1 MPENLMITDARRSH
15 PDVLRAIR
23 YAPYMQ
29 CNAPAPTWARGF
41 EASENGA
48 EPIEID
54 RFVDSA
60 AVGGIIRRTL
70 LPSSEKLLFGSF
82 VAF

>member
-1 MPENLMITDARRSH
+1 M
-15 PDVLRAIR
+15 
-23 YAPYMQ
+23 
-29 CNAPAPTWARGF
+29 
-41 EASENGA
+41 ASTPPFGGPGNGP

-54 RFVDSA
+54 RFVSLA
-60 AVGGIIRRTL
+60 AVGGIVRRAL

>member
-1 MPENLMITDARRSH
+1 MMITDARRSRPDNVTRATRSH
-15 PDVLRAIR
+15 PARRSHPA
-23 YAPYMQ
+23 
-29 CNAPAPTWARGF
+29 APTWGRGF
-41 EASENGA
+41 EAAENGA

-54 RFVDSA
+54 RFVTTA

-70 LPSSEKLLFGSF
+70 LPSSGKLLFGSF

>member
-1 MPENLMITDARRSH
+1 MCAMCVAAACT
-15 PDVLRAIR
+15 
-23 YAPYMQ
+23 
-29 CNAPAPTWARGF
+29 RGF
-41 EASENGA
+41 EGSGNGP

-54 RFVDSA
+54 RFVTRA